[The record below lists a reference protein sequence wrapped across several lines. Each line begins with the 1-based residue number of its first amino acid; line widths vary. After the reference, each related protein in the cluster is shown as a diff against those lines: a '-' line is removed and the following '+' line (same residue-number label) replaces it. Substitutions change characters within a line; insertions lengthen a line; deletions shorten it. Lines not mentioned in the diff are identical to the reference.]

1 MPKMYNLLS
10 LDIEEQVKQ
19 YIDKHN
25 LQPGDKLPSERDFS
39 TMLNVTRVTL
49 RHALEVLISEGSIER
64 HPGSGYYLC
73 PPKTDRELL
82 YYCFPYKDCTLIN
95 EGYTTEKISFI
106 PEQIRNIA
114 ANSALPTAFADL
126 VSNYVLESVAGRPIG
141 LTYMF
146 QQPESTSLFPYLFE
160 MNDIPD
166 ELTIT
171 QTIRIFPYEENLVE
185 PLHLTSAD
193 SLLLISNFVHYRSQT
208 IGISLSLCV
217 GNRVNLITSIT
228 LPE

>member
-1 MPKMYNLLS
+1 MPKIYNLLS

-19 YIDKHN
+19 YIDEYK

-39 TMLNVTRVTL
+39 AKLGVTRVTL
-49 RHALEVLISEGSIER
+49 RHALDVLNSEGIIER

-73 PPKTDRELL
+73 LPKIDRELL
-82 YYCFPYKDCTLIN
+82 YYCFPYKDSSLISN
-95 EGYTTEKISFI
+95 GYSTEKITYI
-106 PEQIRNIA
+106 PEKIRNIA
-114 ANSALPTAFADL
+114 TNSALPTTYDKL
-126 VSNYVLESVAGRPIG
+126 ISNHVLESVNNRPIG

-146 QQPESTSLFPYLFE
+146 QQPASISLFPYLFE

-171 QTIRIFPYEENLVE
+171 QTIRIFPYEESLIE
-185 PLHLTSAD
+185 PLHLTNSD
-193 SLLLISNFVHYRSQT
+193 SLLLISNFVHYRNQT

-217 GNRVNLITSIT
+217 GSRVNLVTSIT

>member
-19 YIDKHN
+19 YIDEHN

-49 RHALEVLISEGSIER
+49 RHALEVLISEGIIER

-82 YYCFPYKDCTLIN
+82 YYCFPYRDCTLIN

-106 PEQIRNIA
+106 P
-114 ANSALPTAFADL
+114 
-126 VSNYVLESVAGRPIG
+126 
-141 LTYMF
+141 
-146 QQPESTSLFPYLFE
+146 
-160 MNDIPD
+160 
-166 ELTIT
+166 
-171 QTIRIFPYEENLVE
+171 
-185 PLHLTSAD
+185 
-193 SLLLISNFVHYRSQT
+193 
-208 IGISLSLCV
+208 
-217 GNRVNLITSIT
+217 
-228 LPE
+228 

>member
-19 YIDKHN
+19 YIDEHN

-49 RHALEVLISEGSIER
+49 RHALEVLIGKGIIER

-114 ANSALPTAFADL
+114 ANFALPSAFADL
-126 VSNYVLESVAGRPIG
+126 VSNYVLESVAGRPIPICSNSRNLLPCF
-141 LTYMF
+141 LTC
-146 QQPESTSLFPYLFE
+146 LK
-160 MNDIPD
+160 
-166 ELTIT
+166 
-171 QTIRIFPYEENLVE
+171 
-185 PLHLTSAD
+185 
-193 SLLLISNFVHYRSQT
+193 
-208 IGISLSLCV
+208 
-217 GNRVNLITSIT
+217 
-228 LPE
+228 